1 MTAISVM
8 MVVFFT
14 SLRLGHETRF
24 ISARTSRRNCDS
36 RPTSPTRGPVNP
48 RSRRAPRP
56 SCPSPKRAARGDGSD
71 ASGFS
76 ISSISLT
83 FFDTQR
89 PSPDVLAGVP
99 GFEPG
104 LSVLETDVLTVDT
117 IPLCRLPIS
126 NCRFPEPLPFIVTIL
141 NDCFSI
147 GIWQSAMANH
157 QAHLVSLWPVC
168 LRQRRQNF

>member
-1 MTAISVM
+1 

-14 SLRLGHETRF
+14 SLKVGHETRL
-24 ISARTSRRNCDS
+24 ISARTSCRNCIS
-36 RPTSPTRGPVNP
+36 RPTGPTRGPLSP

-56 SCPSPKRAARGDGSD
+56 STPSPKRAARGDGSD

-76 ISSISLT
+76 ISSMISLT
-83 FFDTQR
+83 FFDTQQ
-89 PSPDVLAGVP
+89 PSLNFLAGVP

-117 IPLCRLPIS
+117 IPLCHWRLPIS
-126 NCRFPEPLPFIVTIL
+126 NCRLVFPEQP
-141 NDCFSI
+141 SRI
-147 GIWQSAMANH
+147 GFNLRQLLIGNWQLAIGNH
-157 QAHLVSLWPVC
+157 ECHFVSLWPVC

>member
-1 MTAISVM
+1 M

-14 SLRLGHETRF
+14 SLRVGHETRF
-24 ISARTSRRNCDS
+24 ISARTSRRNCAR
-36 RPTSPTRGPVNP
+36 RPRGPTRGPLNP
-48 RSRRAPRP
+48 RSRRTPRP

-76 ISSISLT
+76 ISSMVPLT

-89 PSPDVLAGVP
+89 PSPDFLAGVP

-117 IPLCRLPIS
+117 IPLG
-126 NCRFPEPLPFIVTIL
+126 RFPIANCQMPIYSMPKFRDQIGNWKLTIG
-141 NDCFSI
+141 NTT
-147 GIWQSAMANH
+147 
-157 QAHLVSLWPVC
+157 
-168 LRQRRQNF
+168 